1 MKSVFSVLIVIINII
16 ALLIF
21 ASGLVMTILGGYD
34 FLMVFSHFSADQHET
49 AGLMAVDLLNAVDI
63 FLVAIVFYVLS
74 IGIMILFNNSNATF
88 PVKLPEWLR
97 IKNFLHLKIILWE
110 AILTTLVVSYLAAL
124 AEKKINGVE
133 ITWQHLIVPVAV
145 LLISLSLFLVRRG
158 EK

>member
-34 FLMVFSHFSADQHET
+34 FLMVFSHFSTDQHET

-63 FLVAIVFYVLS
+63 FLVAIVFFVLS
-74 IGIMILFNNSNATF
+74 IGIMILFNNPDATL